1 MGKKSDPLA
10 SRVPVREKVKELGG
24 LFFFLCAMFVFI
36 SLVSYDAWDIRE
48 IKYPPNA
55 PLHNKGGAI
64 GARIGYG
71 LLSGFGIASYLLV
84 FFIGFWSFVVFFR
97 RKLAGLYVK
106 LIAVLVSVFAAATLL
121 SLQGILSPSSFGLAG
136 TAPGLGG
143 VYGKAFELLL
153 VNHLGTAGAW
163 LCVILALSVSLVLS
177 TDWMIY
183 VGVLK
188 LAEAARAMLGRI
200 SHHYSAEELAKRRAL
215 AEQMKME
222 RAKAELARRV
232 VAEAQKKAPVPAAAA
247 PVQAAPAKPS
257 IRLTNQDRAVA
268 ALVPPAPVSAPAPLA
283 LRPAD
288 APAAKPAP
296 ALKMDAVKVEP
307 AKADLA
313 SAVQKAASSF
323 KHSPVGA
330 YEQPPIDLFEAKVE
344 DLHPINEKEIK
355 DRMLILEAALAE
367 YGIDGKVVNFEIGPA
382 VTQYEIQLAP
392 GQQIHAVTARQDEIT
407 MRLST
412 LAVRVVAPLPGKGTV
427 GIEVPNPYPKA
438 VRIREFL
445 EKGYGDLRKIPLPM
459 ILGKTNEGGGILRS
473 LAELPHLLIGGT
485 TGSGKSVCLKT
496 IITSLVSAMSPQEM
510 KLILIDPK
518 QVELT
523 SFTDIPH
530 LWAPVVTDGKKAGMV
545 LDWLVKEMEE
555 RYGVLNR
562 VGATSITAFNKMGEK
577 KIRERLGEA
586 AVPVEEQ
593 DQFPTHMPFI
603 VAIID
608 ELADLMMTGRKEV
621 ETSIVRLAQKARAIG
636 IHLIVA
642 TQRPSTDVI
651 TGLIRSNMPSRIAF
665 RVPSQIE
672 SRIIM
677 DKKGAERLLGKGDM
691 LVKMIDAFEPVR
703 GQCTFVSDDEIR
715 GLVKWLRQQGKP
727 EYHQELI
734 ELKTVGDAEG
744 TADDDLFEEAVE
756 LVLREGRGSTSL
768 IQRAFSVGYSRA
780 ARLIDAMAKMGI
792 VGQHNGSNAR
802 EIQITLEQW
811 QAMKN
816 KAPAAG

>member
-1 MGKKSDPLA
+1 VGKKSDPLA
-10 SRVPVREKVKELGG
+10 SKVPLREKVKELGG

-36 SLVSYDAWDIRE
+36 SLVSYDAGDIRE

-64 GARIGYG
+64 GARVGYG

-97 RKLAGLYVK
+97 RKLAGLCVK

-121 SLQGILSPSSFGLAG
+121 SLQGLLPSSSFGLAG

-143 VYGKAFELLL
+143 VYGKAFEILL
-153 VNHLGTAGAW
+153 VNHLGGAGAW
-163 LCVILALSVSLVLS
+163 LSVILALSVSLVLS

-183 VGVLK
+183 VGLLQ
-188 LAEAARAMLGRI
+188 LAAGARLLMGRI
-200 SHHYSAEELAKRRAL
+200 GHHYSAEELARRRAL

-232 VAEAQKKAPVPAAAA
+232 AEAQKPAPAAA
-247 PVQAAPAKPS
+247 PVVAAPLKPA
-257 IRLTNQDRAVA
+257 IRLTNQDRAIAAVIPPVPVA
-268 ALVPPAPVSAPAPLA
+268 PKPVVEARPAPVVEPPIS
-283 LRPAD
+283 
-288 APAAKPAP
+288 KPAP
-296 ALKMDAVKVEP
+296 AMKVDVKAEP

-330 YEQPPIDLFEAKVE
+330 YLQPPIDLFEARV
-344 DLHPINEKEIK
+344 DDIHPINEKEIK
-355 DRMLILEAALAE
+355 DRMLVLEAALAE

-445 EKGYGDLRKIPLPM
+445 EKGYSDLRKIPLPM

-523 SFTDIPH
+523 SFSDIPH

-555 RYGVLNR
+555 RYGILNR
-562 VGATSITAFNKMGEK
+562 VSATSITAFNKMGEK

-593 DQFPTHMPFI
+593 DQFPFHMPFI

-715 GLVKWLRQQGKP
+715 GLVKWLRVQGKP

-744 TADDDLFEEAVE
+744 TADDDLFDEAVE

-816 KAPAAG
+816 KAPVA

>member
-1 MGKKSDPLA
+1 
-10 SRVPVREKVKELGG
+10 
-24 LFFFLCAMFVFI
+24 
-36 SLVSYDAWDIRE
+36 
-48 IKYPPNA
+48 
-55 PLHNKGGAI
+55 
-64 GARIGYG
+64 
-71 LLSGFGIASYLLV
+71 
-84 FFIGFWSFVVFFR
+84 
-97 RKLAGLYVK
+97 
-106 LIAVLVSVFAAATLL
+106 
-121 SLQGILSPSSFGLAG
+121 
-136 TAPGLGG
+136 
-143 VYGKAFELLL
+143 
-153 VNHLGTAGAW
+153 
-163 LCVILALSVSLVLS
+163 
-177 TDWMIY
+177 
-183 VGVLK
+183 
-188 LAEAARAMLGRI
+188 
-200 SHHYSAEELAKRRAL
+200 
-215 AEQMKME
+215 
-222 RAKAELARRV
+222 
-232 VAEAQKKAPVPAAAA
+232 
-247 PVQAAPAKPS
+247 
-257 IRLTNQDRAVA
+257 
-268 ALVPPAPVSAPAPLA
+268 
-283 LRPAD
+283 
-288 APAAKPAP
+288 
-296 ALKMDAVKVEP
+296 
-307 AKADLA
+307 
-313 SAVQKAASSF
+313 
-323 KHSPVGA
+323 
-330 YEQPPIDLFEAKVE
+330 
-344 DLHPINEKEIK
+344 
-355 DRMLILEAALAE
+355 
-367 YGIDGKVVNFEIGPA
+367 
-382 VTQYEIQLAP
+382 
-392 GQQIHAVTARQDEIT
+392 

-445 EKGYGDLRKIPLPM
+445 EKGYADLRKIPLPM

-555 RYGVLNR
+555 RYGILNR

-593 DQFPTHMPFI
+593 DQFPFHMPFI

-715 GLVKWLRQQGKP
+715 GLVKWLRAQGKP

-744 TADDDLFEEAVE
+744 TAEDDLFDEAVE

-802 EIQITLEQW
+802 EILITLEQW
-811 QAMKN
+811 QAMK
-816 KAPAAG
+816 KTAGSAS